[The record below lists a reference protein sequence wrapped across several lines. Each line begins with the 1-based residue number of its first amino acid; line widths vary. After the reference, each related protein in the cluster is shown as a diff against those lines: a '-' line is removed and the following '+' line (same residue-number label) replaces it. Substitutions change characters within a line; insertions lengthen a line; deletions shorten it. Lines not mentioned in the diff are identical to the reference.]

1 MKNIA
6 LIAGMICCRDKG
18 KLYIRLFRYK
28 VVIEIGRRSS
38 EIRGLVC
45 SPAESPDLFEDLLA
59 MTVALEY
66 SGPRALSAIQNTS
79 RETVHE
85 TDLP

>member
-6 LIAGMICCRDKG
+6 LIASITCCRDKR
-18 KLYIRLFRYK
+18 KLYVRLFRYR

-45 SPAESPDLFEDLLA
+45 LPAECPHMFEDLLA
-59 MTVALEY
+59 MMVALEY
-66 SGPRALSAIQNTS
+66 SGSRALSAIPNTS
-79 RETVHE
+79 RETGHE